1 MANNNVKLN
10 YTEEGTVTVPD
21 SGKKFVVNEKDWT
34 RIKRMVRNIPEK
46 STGWETALWTSISL
60 MITLSI
66 AFWLAPEDIKNLY
79 KEEVI
84 IIIPALII
92 ITAILF
98 VAGKK
103 INSVQSGSK
112 EIVVNEMIEMEPK
125 K

>member
-112 EIVVNEMIEMEPK
+112 ETVVNEMIEMEPK